1 MCVLEWDV
9 LRKGKMVGGVG
20 VALAMR
26 GNAGMWVER
35 CS

>member
-1 MCVLEWDV
+1 MCVVEWDV